1 MHGMKTVFSTM
12 DLEPKKRFSAW
23 QEAICE
29 HYLKVNVSSRE
40 DHDNYEGF
48 ISKSV
53 VGPVAVTDVFL
64 SAQDIVRNH
73 KHIAQLD
80 KDCFYIMFPSRGS
93 LLVEQA
99 GQQLV
104 STPGT
109 AVLFDTVQPYRLRC
123 RDHLQS
129 MYLEMPRSILL
140 NRCPADKLSKIIALN
155 FADGLGWA
163 LATFCKL
170 IAADAE
176 SLSPEI
182 ASHVAIEVANLL
194 ALHIDSELV
203 RKPIGENLSCKFR
216 LQLVKS
222 YIDSRLDD
230 PDLTPGIIARDNGIS
245 LRYLHYLFKFS
256 GISVSE
262 WVREQRL
269 KKCYQKLTSAKF
281 EESSITSIAFSL
293 GFNSSSH
300 FTRLFKQKFGM
311 TPRYARRIIEQSD

>member
-1 MHGMKTVFSTM
+1 MKTVFSTM
-12 DLEPKKRFSAW
+12 DLDRKKRFAAW

-29 HYLKVNVSSRE
+29 HYLKVDVSSPDRE
-40 DHDNYEGF
+40 NYKG
-48 ISKSV
+48 ILTKSV
-53 VGPVAVTDVFL
+53 LGPVALSDVFL
-64 SAQDIVRNH
+64 SPQNIVRNRQ
-73 KHIAQLD
+73 HIAHLD
-80 KDCFYIMFPSRGS
+80 KDCFYVTFPSSGS
-93 LLVEQA
+93 IVVEQN
-99 GQQLV
+99 GERKV

-123 RDHLQS
+123 RDFHQA
-129 MYLEMPRSILL
+129 MYVEMPRSMLID
-140 NRCPADKLSKIIALN
+140 RCPADKLSKIIALN

-163 LATFCKL
+163 LATFCRL

-176 SLSPEI
+176 SMDPGI
-182 ASHVAIEVANLL
+182 ATHVALEVADLL

-203 RKPIGENLSCKFR
+203 RKPVDENLSSKFR

-222 YIDSRLDD
+222 YIESRLDD

-245 LRYLHYLFKFS
+245 LRYLHYLFKVS
-256 GISVSE
+256 GTSVSE

-269 KKCYQKLTSAKF
+269 KKCHQKLTSAKF
-281 EESSITSIAFSL
+281 EGESITAIAFSM

-311 TPRYARRIIEQSD
+311 TPRYARHIIEQGE